1 MNSNTET
8 NQDNQSIEQ
17 EQTDSEIQNLS
28 PSATTNDIPEFGWSG
43 YAERING
50 RFAMIGLMAVL
61 LIEAISKISFLEWAG
76 TVSYTHLTLPPIYS
90 V

>member
-1 MNSNTET
+1 MNSNPEKTL
-8 NQDNQSIEQ
+8 DNQSIEQ
-17 EQTDSEIQNLS
+17 EQPDLEIQDLS
-28 PSATTNDIPEFGWSG
+28 PSATTTDIPEFGWSS

-76 TVSYTHLTLPPIYS
+76 IISR
-90 V
+90 

>member
-17 EQTDSEIQNLS
+17 ENTDSEIKNVS

-61 LIEAISKISFLEWAG
+61 LVEAVSKISFLEWAG
-76 TVSYTHLTLPPIYS
+76 IINK
-90 V
+90 

>member
-8 NQDNQSIEQ
+8 NQNNQSIEQ
-17 EQTDSEIQNLS
+17 EQADSEITNLS

-50 RFAMIGLMAVL
+50 RFAMVGLMAVL
-61 LIEAISKISFLEWAG
+61 LVEAISRISFLEWAG
-76 TVSYTHLTLPPIYS
+76 IINQ
-90 V
+90 

>member
-17 EQTDSEIQNLS
+17 EKTDSEIQNLS
-28 PSATTNDIPEFGWSG
+28 PSATTTDIPEFGWSG

-50 RFAMIGLMAVL
+50 RFAMIGFMAVL
-61 LIEAISKISFLEWAG
+61 LIEAVSKVSFLEWAG
-76 TVSYTHLTLPPIYS
+76 IITR
-90 V
+90 

>member
-17 EQTDSEIQNLS
+17 ENTDSEIKNVS

-61 LIEAISKISFLEWAG
+61 LVEAISKISFLEWAG
-76 TVSYTHLTLPPIYS
+76 IISK
-90 V
+90 

>member
-1 MNSNTET
+1 MNSNTEK
-8 NQDNQSIEQ
+8 NLDNQSIEQ
-17 EQTDSEIQNLS
+17 EETDSEIKNLS

-50 RFAMIGLMAVL
+50 RFAMIGLISVL

-76 TVSYTHLTLPPIYS
+76 IITR
-90 V
+90 

>member
-17 EQTDSEIQNLS
+17 EKTDSEIKNLS

-61 LIEAISKISFLEWAG
+61 LVEAISKISFLEWAG
-76 TVSYTHLTLPPIYS
+76 IINK
-90 V
+90 

>member
-8 NQDNQSIEQ
+8 NQDNQSAEK
-17 EQTDSEIQNLS
+17 ENTDSEIQNLS

-61 LIEAISKISFLEWAG
+61 LVEALSRISFLEWAG
-76 TVSYTHLTLPPIYS
+76 IINK
-90 V
+90 

>member
-1 MNSNTET
+1 MNSNTQT
-8 NQDNQSIEQ
+8 NQNDQSIEQ

-50 RFAMIGLMAVL
+50 RFAMIGLIAVL

-76 TVSYTHLTLPPIYS
+76 IFN
-90 V
+90 

>member
-17 EQTDSEIQNLS
+17 EKTDSEIKNLS

-61 LIEAISKISFLEWAG
+61 LVEAMSKISFLEWAG
-76 TVSYTHLTLPPIYS
+76 IISQ
-90 V
+90 

>member
-8 NQDNQSIEQ
+8 TQDIQSTEP
-17 EQTDSEIQNLS
+17 EQTDSETKDLS

-61 LIEAISKISFLEWAG
+61 IVEAISKISFLEWAG
-76 TVSYTHLTLPPIYS
+76 IISKW
-90 V
+90 

>member
-8 NQDNQSIEQ
+8 NQNNQSIEQ
-17 EQTDSEIQNLS
+17 EQADSEIKNLS

-50 RFAMIGLMAVL
+50 RFAMVGLMAVL
-61 LIEAISKISFLEWAG
+61 LVEAISRISFLEWAG
-76 TVSYTHLTLPPIYS
+76 IISR
-90 V
+90 

>member
-8 NQDNQSIEQ
+8 NQDNQSAEQ
-17 EQTDSEIQNLS
+17 EKTDSEIKTLS

-61 LIEAISKISFLEWAG
+61 FVEAISKISFLEWAG
-76 TVSYTHLTLPPIYS
+76 IISK
-90 V
+90 

>member
-1 MNSNTET
+1 MNSKTEQ
-8 NQDNQSIEQ
+8 NPDNQSIEQ
-17 EQTDSEIQNLS
+17 EKTDSEIKNLN

-61 LIEAISKISFLEWAG
+61 LIEAISGISFLEWAG
-76 TVSYTHLTLPPIYS
+76 LINK
-90 V
+90 

>member
-1 MNSNTET
+1 MNSNTES

-17 EQTDSEIQNLS
+17 EQTDSEIKNLS

-61 LIEAISKISFLEWAG
+61 VVEAISKISFLEWAG
-76 TVSYTHLTLPPIYS
+76 IIN
-90 V
+90 

>member
-1 MNSNTET
+1 MNSNTEK
-8 NQDNQSIEQ
+8 NLDNQSIEQ
-17 EQTDSEIQNLS
+17 EKTDSEIKNLS

-61 LIEAISKISFLEWAG
+61 FIEALSKISFLEWAG
-76 TVSYTHLTLPPIYS
+76 IISK
-90 V
+90 

>member
-8 NQDNQSIEQ
+8 NLDNQSVEQ
-17 EQTDSEIQNLS
+17 EKTDSEIKNLS

-61 LIEAISKISFLEWAG
+61 FVEAISKISFLEWAG
-76 TVSYTHLTLPPIYS
+76 MINK
-90 V
+90 

>member
-17 EQTDSEIQNLS
+17 EQTDSEIRNLS

-76 TVSYTHLTLPPIYS
+76 IINN
-90 V
+90 